1 MTPSLI
7 GNKPDL
13 LDFAIGANL
22 GQFVSK
28 LSQLFHSLGRSVRV
42 KTCGFEQVFIP
53 IQSIDISAPWQAVN
67 LVARFTLFEWCAEEV
82 IQVNATSLDRVGK
95 LENQILFGVRL
106 DQITTAAD
114 DDIWWLGAG
123 QRWQEQR
130 GMYRSGHNNL
140 ESSQCSVFIEQRLK
154 LGRVIAPLNPYLKYL
169 RRGWCG
175 SATAAQ

>member
-53 IQSIDISAPWQAVN
+53 IQSIDISAPRQAVN

-114 DDIWWLGAG
+114 DDIWWLGAS

-130 GMYRSGHNNL
+130 GIHWRRHNNFDA
-140 ESSQCSVFIEQRLK
+140 SQCGVFVEQRLK
-154 LGRVIAPLNPYLKYL
+154 LGRVITPLNPYLKFL
-169 RRGWCG
+169 GRGWCG
-175 SATAAQ
+175 MPTGS